1 MVKNIGIDKILIVV
15 IIFLTLF
22 GLIMVHSSTSILAKE
37 RFGDSLHYFKKQMI
51 WLILGSIMFAFLAS
65 LKKPFYLERN
75 FVFLAMFISVAGLLA
90 VFLTGKINNSFRWI
104 KIGDFSIQPSE
115 FAKIA
120 VVLYLSF
127 MLSKDKND
135 VNDLKKLSLILI
147 PVIIVELLILREPDL
162 GTFALILLI
171 SVVILFVAGL
181 KFRYLFASVVFML
194 PSFILILK
202 FNPDK
207 MTRIFAFLNPEAY
220 SSTYGFQGLQ
230 SIYAIG
236 SGGIFGQ
243 GLGNSVQKLYF
254 LPYAYSDFIF
264 AVIGEEAGLI
274 GSVLV
279 VALFC
284 LFLIRGL
291 NIAKLSGNRYT
302 YLFVTG
308 LTFLIVFQAMI
319 NISVT
324 IGIFPTKGIPLP
336 FISNGGSSLISSL
349 LIGGLILNI
358 SRHRKTV
365 LLND

>member
-1 MVKNIGIDKILIVV
+1 MVKNVGVDKVLIVV
-15 IIFLTLF
+15 IVMLTLF
-22 GLIMVHSSTSILAKE
+22 GIIMVHNSTSILAKE
-37 RFGDSLHYFKKQMI
+37 RFGDSLHYFKRQI
-51 WLILGSIMFAFLAS
+51 TWLILGAIVTVFITS

-75 FVFLAMFISVAGLLA
+75 FVFFSIIMAISGLVA
-90 VFLTGKINNSFRWI
+90 VFFIGKINNSFRWI
-104 KIGDFSIQPSE
+104 KIGNFSIQPSE

-127 MLSKDKND
+127 MLSRKKSD
-135 VNDLKKLSLILI
+135 VNDLKKLFFIMI
-147 PVIIVELLILREPDL
+147 PIIIVELLILREPDL

-171 SVVILFVAGL
+171 TAVILFVAGL
-181 KFRYLFASVVFML
+181 KFRYLIGSAFFIL
-194 PSFILILK
+194 PSFILVLK
-202 FNPDK
+202 MNPDK
-207 MTRIFAFLNPEAY
+207 MGRIFAFLNPEAY
-220 SSTYGFQGLQ
+220 STTYGFQALQ

-274 GSVLV
+274 GAFLV
-279 VALFC
+279 VGLFA

-336 FISNGGSSLISSL
+336 FISNGGSSLMSSL
-349 LIGGLILNI
+349 LIGGLLLNI

>member
-1 MVKNIGIDKILIVV
+1 MVKNIGVDKVLIAV
-15 IIFLTLF
+15 IVMLALF
-22 GLIMVHSSTSILAKE
+22 GIIMVNNSTSILAKE
-37 RFGDSLHYFKKQMI
+37 KFGDSLYYFKRQI
-51 WLILGSIMFAFLAS
+51 GWLILGTAILIFIAS

-75 FVFLAMFISVAGLLA
+75 FVFFSMLMVISGLIA
-90 VFLTGKINNSFRWI
+90 VFFTGKINNSFRWI
-104 KIGDFSIQPSE
+104 KFGDFSIQPSE
-115 FAKIA
+115 FAKVA

-127 MLSKDKND
+127 MLSRKKAEI
-135 VNDLKKLSLILI
+135 NDLKKLFFILI
-147 PVIIVELLILREPDL
+147 PVIIVEVLILREPDI
-162 GTFALILLI
+162 GTFVLILII
-171 SVVILFVAGL
+171 SVVILFIAGL
-181 KFRYLFASVVFML
+181 KLRYLMASTVFMV
-194 PSFILILK
+194 PTFILILK
-202 FNPDK
+202 SNPDK
-207 MTRIFAFLNPEAY
+207 MARIFAFLHPEAY
-220 SSTYGFQGLQ
+220 SSDYGFQALQ

-274 GSVLV
+274 GSFLV
-279 VALFC
+279 VGLFC
-284 LFLIRGL
+284 IFLIRGL
-291 NIAKLSGNRYT
+291 NVAKMSGNRYT

-308 LTFLIVFQAMI
+308 LTFMIVFQAMI

>member
-1 MVKNIGIDKILIVV
+1 MVKNIGVDKILIVV
-15 IIFLTLF
+15 IVMLTLF
-22 GLIMVHSSTSILAKE
+22 GIIMVHNSTSILAKE
-37 RFGDSLHYFKKQMI
+37 KFGDSLYYFKRQITWLMLGAFVMI
-51 WLILGSIMFAFLAS
+51 LITA

-75 FVFLAMFISVAGLLA
+75 FVFFSMIVAVSGLIG
-90 VFLTGKINNSFRWI
+90 VFFTGKINNSFRWI

-127 MLSKDKND
+127 MLSRKKSD
-135 VNDLKKLSLILI
+135 VNDLKKLFFIMI
-147 PVIIVELLILREPDL
+147 PIIIVELLILREPDL

-171 SVVILFVAGL
+171 TAVILFVAGL
-181 KFRYLFASVVFML
+181 KFRYLFGSAVFIL

-202 FNPDK
+202 MNPDK
-207 MTRIFAFLNPEAY
+207 MGRIFAFLNPEAY
-220 SSTYGFQGLQ
+220 SATYGFQALQ

-264 AVIGEEAGLI
+264 AVIGEEVGLI
-274 GSVLV
+274 GSFFV
-279 VALFC
+279 VGLFS
-284 LFLIRGL
+284 LFFIRGL

-302 YLFVTG
+302 YLFVIG

-336 FISNGGSSLISSL
+336 FISNGGSSLLSSL
-349 LIGGLILNI
+349 LIGGLLLNI